1 LWGVGFGV
9 GFGVFLGVSFGD
21 VIVRI
26 ISVGAVTKNIYCD
39 YPHHY
44 YYPNTDYNPQN
55 GEESHTPSS
64 SAAVQHNYM
73 TIIYV
78 LNCHGWMIILQ
89 LVKNVY
95 E

>member
-26 ISVGAVTKNIYCD
+26 ISVGAVTKNTCCD

-44 YYPNTDYNPQN
+44 YYSNTDYNPQN
-55 GEESHTPSS
+55 EEESHTPSS
-64 SAAVQHNYM
+64 SAVQHNYM